1 MASANDLALEANDS
15 GDPNELTP
23 MARRAAISSA
33 FGAALEWIDFAA
45 YGAISATVLPV
56 LFFPAMDPGVAVLAS
71 FATFG
76 VGFFAR
82 PLGGV
87 VFGTLGDR
95 YGRKSIL
102 MVTLILMGVASM
114 LIGLLPTYASIGLW
128 APGLLVVLRFLQGF
142 ALGGEATGAQLLTME
157 HAPASRRGFFGSLI
171 NIGNSLAQV
180 VANAMLFV
188 IAAVLTEEQFMAFGW
203 RIPFLMSIILVFLGV
218 YIRRKV
224 AETPAFKQIVA
235 HESPEEFKENTSLR
249 HLLRTQG
256 STIVRLL
263 LVWAAIASCFW
274 IVAVFS
280 IGYLTKTVGVD
291 SRTAFM
297 CLMGANVVGVCAV
310 LLGGHLSDRYG
321 RKPVF
326 MASLIM
332 MAVIGLAYFP
342 MLNTGNS
349 VLIFLA
355 MGAFIGVMQLQGG
368 AQPAFFAE
376 SFPTPARY
384 AGSAMAYTG
393 ANLFFAG
400 PTPFVA
406 AWLLQ
411 AAGGHVGVITTM
423 CLVLVAVSFIAL
435 LRSPETRHFDMT
447 REV

>member
-1 MASANDLALEANDS
+1 MSSSDHAISSSREVTDDTK
-15 GDPNELTP
+15 LTP
-23 MARRAAISSA
+23 MARRAALSSA

-56 LFFPAMDPGVAVLAS
+56 LFFPAMDPGTAILAS

-82 PLGGV
+82 PLGGI
-87 VFGTLGDR
+87 VFGMLGDR

-102 MVTLILMGVASM
+102 MVTLVLMGVAST
-114 LIGLLPTYASIGLW
+114 LIGAMPTYASIGLW
-128 APGLLVVLRFLQGF
+128 APTLLVLLRFLQGF

-180 VANAMLFV
+180 VANAMLFL
-188 IAAVLTEEQFMAFGW
+188 IAAVLTEEQFMAYGW
-203 RIPFLMSIILVFLGV
+203 RIPFLMSVILVFLGV
-218 YIRRKV
+218 YIRRNV
-224 AETPAFKQIVA
+224 AETPAFKQVVGDTA
-235 HESPEEFKENTSLR
+235 KAAPRVRLTLGQ
-249 HLLRTQG
+249 LLKTQG
-256 STIVRLL
+256 RTILRLI

-280 IGYLTKTVGVD
+280 LGYLRNTLQVDNRTVY
-291 SRTAFM
+291 M
-297 CLMGANVVGVCAV
+297 CLMGANMVGVAAV
-310 LLGGHLSDRYG
+310 LLGGYISDRVG
-321 RKPVF
+321 RKPIFIVSLAL
-326 MASLIM
+326 MAVMSLI
-332 MAVIGLAYFP
+332 YFP
-342 MLNTGNS
+342 MINTGNGI
-349 VLIFLA
+349 LIFLA
-355 MGAFIGVMQLQGG
+355 MALFIGIMQLQGG

-376 SFPTPARY
+376 HFPTPARY
-384 AGSAMAYTG
+384 AGSAMSYTG

-411 AAGGHVGVITTM
+411 AANGHVIVITIM
-423 CLVLVAVSFIAL
+423 CLTLVAISFIATMM
-435 LRSPETRHFDMT
+435 SPETRHFDME